1 MTQMTRGKKINVSI
15 LLLSLMALPAISQEA
30 SPLEQT
36 REQLRSWLETK
47 QKEQTEINE
56 WKNDQEVLTNY
67 KEGLI
72 KEIATYK
79 QQIADAKILAGAA
92 DQESSNKITARDQFI
107 AAEKLLSTELRKMEE
122 EFATIIPLLPP
133 PVARAAKISVGIET
147 LKKNL
152 ALPIDAQAEDV
163 AKRLAN
169 ITELMAE
176 AEKFQQGVNIF
187 PELHKKTDGSE
198 YNMQV
203 VYFGLSIAYAVNE
216 DSTFAMIG
224 VPSETG
230 WKFTEANELAADIQK
245 LLVTATTEKDVSFT
259 NLPISK

>member
-1 MTQMTRGKKINVSI
+1 MTRGKNITVSI
-15 LLLSLMALPAISQEA
+15 LLLSSIALPAISQET

-47 QKEQTEINE
+47 QKQQTEINE
-56 WKNDQEVLTNY
+56 WKNDQEVLSNY

-79 QQIADAKILAGAA
+79 QQIADAKVLAGAA
-92 DQESSNKITARDQFI
+92 DQESTDKISARDQFI
-107 AAEKLLSTELRKMEE
+107 AAEKLLSTDLRKMEE
-122 EFATIIPLLPP
+122 EFATLIPLLPP
-133 PVARAAKISVGIET
+133 PVARAAKISVGLET

-152 ALPIDAQAEDV
+152 ALPIDAQADDV

-169 ITELMAE
+169 LTELMAE
-176 AEKFQQGVNIF
+176 AEKFQQGVNVF
-187 PELHKKTDGSE
+187 PELHKKSDGSE

-216 DSTFAMIG
+216 DSTFALLG
-224 VPSETG
+224 VPTATG
-230 WKFTEANELAADIQK
+230 WKFTEANELAVDIQK
-245 LLVTATTEKDVSFT
+245 LIVTATTEKDVSFT
-259 NLPISK
+259 NLPITK